1 MDEFLSDQEKAEQ
14 VKTWLRENGAFLIG
28 GLALGLAALFGWNK
42 WQDYR
47 FARAAEASAVY
58 EEFLEAFRSERTA
71 RAQELVDDLR
81 ANYDGS
87 AYLDQAQLFLA
98 KLHMDRNEADD
109 AAAALATVVA
119 GRGSEEM
126 RNVARMRLARVR
138 LHQQQHEA
146 ALEALSDADPN
157 SAYAP
162 RIQEL
167 RGDVYYAMGRLA
179 DARDEYRA
187 ALGPGEPG
195 VIDRVFVQAKLDNL
209 GAPEETA
216 AAEPPASEADLE
228 VPDDAADQP
237 PGE

>member
-14 VKTWLRENGAFLIG
+14 VKTWLRENGGFLIG

-47 FARAAEASAVY
+47 FTRAAEASAVY

-71 RAQELVDDLR
+71 RAQELVGDLR
-81 ANYDGS
+81 ANYGDS
-87 AYLDQAQLFLA
+87 AYLVQAQLFLA
-98 KLHMDRNEADD
+98 KLHMDRNEADE
-109 AAAALATVVA
+109 AAAALASVVA
-119 GRGSEEM
+119 GRGSEAIH
-126 RNVARMRLARVR
+126 NVARMRLARVR
-138 LHQQQHEA
+138 LQQQQYEA
-146 ALEALSDADPN
+146 ALEALSGADPN

-162 RIQEL
+162 RIHEL
-167 RGDVYYAMGRLA
+167 RGDVYYAMGRVP
-179 DARDEYRA
+179 DARDAYQS

-209 GAPEETA
+209 GVAEETT
-216 AAEPPASEADLE
+216 AEEAPTSEAEID
-228 VPDDAADQP
+228 VPDEAADQP